1 MPALQKAPHV
11 SKKSIILQ
19 ASWVIMAATG
29 AVRPE
34 HAGQHG
40 HFHRQMNSQ
49 DAIRQRWSDNDPS
62 WRVWKPDY

>member
-11 SKKSIILQ
+11 SKKWPS
-19 ASWVIMAATG
+19 SWGIMTATG

-62 WRVWKPDY
+62 YRVWKPDY